1 MTAADADVVRELER
15 RRFHAIVERDFDGF
29 AELVHPELS
38 YTHSSGTL
46 DTLGSFVGKCESAYF
61 VYHRIEHVV
70 DSVTVAG
77 DTAVVVGEMRVHMTA
92 GGVRRRLDNRSL
104 GVWAR
109 IDGTWKLLAH
119 QATAKG

>member
-15 RRFHAIVERDFDGF
+15 RRFRAIVQRDFDGF
-29 AELVHPELS
+29 AELAHPELS

-46 DTLGSFVGKCESAYF
+46 DTLESFVGKCESTYF
-61 VYHRIEHVV
+61 VYHRIEHVI

-92 GGVRRRLDNRSL
+92 GGMRRRLDNRSL

-109 IDGTWKLLAH
+109 VDGTWKLLAH